1 MGSNLYD
8 PAFLSKNRARLS
20 KFFVKIGKKL
30 SERHLRSFVH
40 LSEHMFKKMN
50 FITSK
55 SLEILCFLLCNPM
68 EQFYGR
74 EIARRTSVSVGAV
87 NQFLRKFHKIGLV
100 DMTKRG
106 KTNLYRANLK
116 NPAARQFK
124 VLFNVLALNEMV
136 EEIREDSDRIVLF
149 GSCAEG
155 TDVIDSDVDLFIL
168 TSNLETVQREVRRYE
183 GKIDRRIAPI
193 IVDSNELAKMK
204 TRDKPFYERL
214 SKGITLWERE

>member
-1 MGSNLYD
+1 
-8 PAFLSKNRARLS
+8 
-20 KFFVKIGKKL
+20 
-30 SERHLRSFVH
+30 
-40 LSEHMFKKMN
+40 MFKKMN
-50 FITSK
+50 FITGK
-55 SLEILCFLLCNPM
+55 SLEILYFLLFNPM

-87 NQFLRKFHKIGLV
+87 NQFLRKFHRIDLV
-100 DMTKRG
+100 EMSRRG
-106 KTNLYRANLK
+106 RTNLYRANLK

-149 GSCAEG
+149 GSCAGG

>member
-1 MGSNLYD
+1 
-8 PAFLSKNRARLS
+8 
-20 KFFVKIGKKL
+20 
-30 SERHLRSFVH
+30 
-40 LSEHMFKKMN
+40 MFKKMN
-50 FITSK
+50 FITGK
-55 SLEILCFLLCNPM
+55 SLEILYFLLFNPM

-87 NQFLRKFHKIGLV
+87 NQFLRKFHRIDLV
-100 DMTKRG
+100 EMSRRG
-106 KTNLYRANLK
+106 RTNLYRANLK